1 MHIAYTPEQERLRQ
15 ELRDYFGR
23 LMTDEVRAAIEG
35 TTESDYGDGDAY
47 RAVVRQL
54 GADGWLA
61 LGWPREYGGRGGT
74 MLDQLIFT
82 DEAAIA
88 RVPVPFLTINTVGPT
103 IMRFGTPAQ
112 KSFYL
117 PRIAAG
123 QIHFSIGYSEPSAG
137 TDLASLRTTARRDG
151 DEYVIDGQKMWTSL
165 IQYADYV
172 WLACRT
178 DPSAPRHKGLSIIIV
193 PTDAE
198 GFSWTPVPTVAG
210 VVTSA
215 TYYSSVR
222 VPAASLVGE
231 ENQGWPLITN
241 QLNHERVAL
250 TSAAP
255 VMAALA
261 AVREWAGA
269 TKMADGRRVIDAE
282 WVRVNLAR
290 VHAKAEFLKL
300 MNWRI
305 ASSPNASGGVWGGRP
320 PGQAELGPGEASATK
335 VYGTEFAVEAYRLLM
350 EVLGADAL
358 VRSGSPGSVLAGR
371 IERAHRAALIL
382 TFGGGTNEVQ
392 RDIIAAAGLG
402 LPAARR
408 LRRFR
413 WISPLARRKPNS
425 PGWRGRSSPSGITH
439 GRTSRRPGCSRP
451 GCPSLWAERD
461 SGSLS
466 SARCCLRS
474 AGPRRRCPTSRR
486 RCSAR
491 ARSPR
496 SGPRS
501 SSGGGPRRPGT
512 GRWC

>member
-1 MHIAYTPEQERLRQ
+1 MRIAYTPEQERLRL

-23 LMTDEVRAAIEG
+23 LMTAEVRAAIADAAEG
-35 TTESDYGDGDAY
+35 DYGRGDAY

-61 LGWPREYGGRGGT
+61 LSWPEEHGGRGRT

-88 RVPVPFLTINTVGPT
+88 GVPVPFLTLNTVGPT
-103 IMRFGTPAQ
+103 IMRFGTAAQ

-123 QIHFSIGYSEPSAG
+123 EIHFSIGYSEPEAG
-137 TDLASLRTTARRDG
+137 TDLASLRTTATRDG

-165 IQYADYV
+165 IRYADYV

-178 DPSAPRHKGLSIIIV
+178 DPTAPRHKGLSIIVV
-193 PTDAE
+193 PTSAE
-198 GFSWTPVPTVAG
+198 GFSWTPVRTVAG
-210 VVTSA
+210 VLTSA

-222 VPAASLVGE
+222 VPVSSLVGA

-255 VMAALA
+255 VLSALA
-261 AVREWAGA
+261 AVREWAAA
-269 TKMADGRRVIDAE
+269 TRLADGRRVIDAE

-305 ASSPNASGGVWGGRP
+305 ASSGTAV
-320 PGQAELGPGEASATK
+320 GPAAASATK

-350 EVLGADAL
+350 EVLGANAL
-358 VRSGSPGSVLAGR
+358 VRSGSPGQALAGR
-371 IERAHRAALIL
+371 IERMHRAALIL

-392 RDIIAAAGLG
+392 RDIIAMAGLG

-408 LRRFR
+408 
-413 WISPLARRKPNS
+413 
-425 PGWRGRSSPSGITH
+425 
-439 GRTSRRPGCSRP
+439 
-451 GCPSLWAERD
+451 
-461 SGSLS
+461 
-466 SARCCLRS
+466 
-474 AGPRRRCPTSRR
+474 
-486 RCSAR
+486 
-491 ARSPR
+491 
-496 SGPRS
+496 
-501 SSGGGPRRPGT
+501 
-512 GRWC
+512 